1 MNAEQIKA
9 ANKKAARSQLAW
21 HNSAEQVVVPKS
33 PFILDQL
40 IYQASS
46 HGLIAKPKVGKTT
59 FTLDACEAIL
69 NSKPFLKCD
78 TTPTG
83 ILYVSEQ
90 PLNSFAAELTNSG
103 LLAHK
108 PLFDTLLWFITIEDW
123 FHVDWPG
130 IVEMSGEQATKCGAR
145 LVIFDTLSRIARV
158 ENENDASEM
167 QTAVDEMTP
176 LIKAGV
182 ATLSIQHERK
192 AGGDIFDAGRGTNA
206 LTGAVDAL
214 IRLNRPSGAYPATY
228 RQLEYIG
235 RFPGPTDSLI
245 LERKTS
251 DAASRYAVVGD
262 PAIAKRLSNEQKIL
276 DLWSNEPDSWFREE
290 QIIEMAQ
297 LVRSTMKRSITNLMK
312 DGLLEIRGK
321 GINKSPHEFRAK
333 CLEVN
338 GHAPGDRAF

>member
-9 ANKKAARSQLAW
+9 ANKKAARPHLAW
-21 HNSAEQVVVPKS
+21 RNCAEQVVVPKS
-33 PFILDQL
+33 PFILDRL
-40 IYQASS
+40 IYQAAS

-69 NSKPFLKCD
+69 NGNPFLKCD
-78 TTPTG
+78 TTPTS

-90 PLNSFAAELTNSG
+90 PLNSFAAELANSG
-103 LLAHK
+103 VFARK

-130 IVEMSGEQATKCGAR
+130 IVEMSGEQAAKCGAR

-167 QTAVDEMTP
+167 QNAVDEMTP

-182 ATLSIQHERK
+182 ATLAIQHERK

-214 IRLNRPSGAYPATY
+214 IRLHRPSGAYPATY

-235 RFPGPTDSLI
+235 RFPGPPDSLI
-245 LERKTS
+245 IERKTS
-251 DAASRYAVVGD
+251 DAASRYAVVGN
-262 PAIAKRLSNEQKIL
+262 PAVVRRLSNEQKVL
-276 DLWSNEPDSWFREE
+276 DLWSNAPDSWLREE

-297 LVRSTMKRSITNLMK
+297 LVRSTVKRTIASLID

-333 CLEVN
+333 CPESN
-338 GHAPGDRAF
+338 GHAPGDRVF